1 MIQKRWAYYDE
12 EGDVVRII
20 DHPAEGALPY
30 PPPPPCL
37 APDDPE
43 WFNIPF

>member
-1 MIQKRWAYYDE
+1 MIAKRWAFYDE
-12 EGDVVRII
+12 EGDVVRIL

-30 PPPPPCL
+30 PPDHPCL